1 MLTVKTKVKYSS
13 IAGLGLFAD
22 QKIKKGAVIWQ
33 FQKGFDVIFTEKQI
47 KKLPVVANEFILN
60 FIYLNEKEGGYILC
74 MDNARY
80 TNHSYIPN
88 TMAKGKK
95 TLAARDIE
103 AGEEITENYYT
114 FDDLALSKLDNK

>member
-103 AGEEITENYYT
+103 AGEVITENYYT

>member
-1 MLTVKTKVKYSS
+1 
-13 IAGLGLFAD
+13 
-22 QKIKKGAVIWQ
+22 
-33 FQKGFDVIFTEKQI
+33 
-47 KKLPVVANEFILN
+47 
-60 FIYLNEKEGGYILC
+60 